1 MPDMASI
8 SQQISKK
15 DIKLEQS
22 TSGKSFDIRV
32 ENFDVCFGEKVLLQN
47 ASLLMS
53 FGRRYGMVGRNGLGK
68 TTLLRAMSRYKT
80 YPVLCTSD
88 CVLTCCL

>member
-32 ENFDVCFGEKVLLQN
+32 ENFDVCFGEK
-47 ASLLMS
+47 
-53 FGRRYGMVGRNGLGK
+53 
-68 TTLLRAMSRYKT
+68 
-80 YPVLCTSD
+80 
-88 CVLTCCL
+88 